1 MIECEKYLEKV
12 KEYKHKGEGE
22 RDDRKKTD
30 RSMGR

>member
-22 RDDRKKTD
+22 INGRKKNV

>member
-12 KEYKHKGEGE
+12 KEYKHKGEDE
-22 RDDRKKTD
+22 SDDRKKNN